1 MIARILLF
9 FLWFIVWIFLTW
21 PPDAQHMIIGLCVSI
36 LVLYLT
42 MDMFGNKVHLFRNP
56 AKYLWFVFYLFVFVW
71 ECIKANID
79 VAYRVI
85 HPDLP
90 IRPGTIKVKTD
101 LKSDVGLTLLANSIT
116 LTPGT
121 TTVDIDKEKGL
132 IYIHWLYIRDDYD
145 KTAMKLKVVEK
156 FENILRKIF
165 E

>member
-1 MIARILLF
+1 M
-9 FLWFIVWIFLTW
+9 
-21 PPDAQHMIIGLCVSI
+21 
-36 LVLYLT
+36 
-42 MDMFGNKVHLFRNP
+42 
-56 AKYLWFVFYLFVFVW
+56 
-71 ECIKANID
+71 
-79 VAYRVI
+79 AYRVI